1 MNNKGY
7 TLMEVL
13 VTVLLI
19 GILSAIALPQY
30 TKIVERQ
37 KGSEIIQVLAA
48 LGQSQE
54 RYFAVNEVYAKDF
67 KFLDA
72 DITDINTGRL
82 ATSATLFTKNFKIE
96 LSSENSEAE
105 AKITATR
112 SGGQSYK
119 IERKNSTGKICCGND
134 NTVDSDICDVLDID
148 EKCAS

>member
-19 GILSAIALPQY
+19 GILSAIAFPQY

-37 KGSEIIQVLAA
+37 KGTEILQVLAA

-54 RYFAVNEVYAKDF
+54 RYFAVNETYSKDF

-72 DITDINTGRL
+72 DITDRKTGRL
-82 ATSATLFTKNFKIE
+82 ATSAILNSKNFTIY
-96 LSSENSEAE
+96 LSQDNSEAG
-105 AKITATR
+105 AKITAIRNGTH
-112 SGGQSYK
+112 SYK
-119 IERKNSTGKICCGND
+119 IERIISTGKICCGDD
-134 NTVDSDICDVLDID
+134 NTADSDICDTLDID
-148 EKCAS
+148 ERCRN